1 MFTITWRVTK
11 RQVAAAAAVLV
22 LAFAG
27 GVWLRSALSETDGK
41 AAQAPAPSEIKVE
54 KAAGKTNEQRITFLE
69 SFGWQVEPEEEEILE
84 VKIPKELDEV
94 YEKYNEI
101 QKSQGCDLTKYGG
114 KRCKRYTYIVLN
126 YPDQPENVRAN
137 IVTYNGKIIGG
148 DVCSVELDGFMH
160 GFAPEG
166 D

>member
-94 YEKYNEI
+94 YEKYGIIEGSRAFIGHGMAMYPNDDYLDDSPKPFFSRI
-101 QKSQGCDLTKYGG
+101 QQ
-114 KRCKRYTYIVLN
+114 
-126 YPDQPENVRAN
+126 
-137 IVTYNGKIIGG
+137 
-148 DVCSVELDGFMH
+148 
-160 GFAPEG
+160 
-166 D
+166 